1 MEPVLVAIIAL
12 PAYVLGSISSAYIA
26 GRLAK
31 GIDIRTVG
39 SLNAGALNTF
49 NQVGPA
55 AAIAVLVA
63 DTVKGA
69 LAVLLA
75 AGLSGSAWAS
85 LFGALGVVA
94 GHNWPVFLRFRG
106 GKGVATVLGV
116 SLVLLPWLTVAAVVP
131 AILVI
136 VLTRNVVIGATL
148 GFAMLNVLIVVTGQG
163 TLQMVVC
170 LLLTLVVTAT
180 YLGRSWDEAVAAV
193 RQRRWMALFAFE

>member
-12 PAYVLGSISSAYIA
+12 SAYVLGSIPSAYIA

-75 AGLSGSAWAS
+75 AGLSGSA
-85 LFGALGVVA
+85 GPPCLGPW
-94 GHNWPVFLRFRG
+94 GWWPG
-106 GKGVATVLGV
+106 T
-116 SLVLLPWLTVAAVVP
+116 
-131 AILVI
+131 
-136 VLTRNVVIGATL
+136 
-148 GFAMLNVLIVVTGQG
+148 TGR
-163 TLQMVVC
+163 C
-170 LLLTLVVTAT
+170 
-180 YLGRSWDEAVAAV
+180 S
-193 RQRRWMALFAFE
+193 